1 MVVCLAARVLCRG
14 SRMALCRRSDGVGV
28 NVLYSK
34 RAMRRGSRVW
44 SCEQSSVGVVVPCR
58 DLLLFRPASGD
69 PVAASQWRK
78 RDRYGMT
85 SCVPTLPKTLM
96 AS

>member
-34 RAMRRGSRVW
+34 PAMRRGSRVL
-44 SCEQSSVGVVVPCR
+44 SCEQSTAGVVIVPCR
-58 DLLLFRPASGD
+58 DLLFRPASGD
-69 PVAASQWRK
+69 PACPLRLRSGESAT
-78 RDRYGMT
+78 GT
-85 SCVPTLPKTLM
+85 
-96 AS
+96 A